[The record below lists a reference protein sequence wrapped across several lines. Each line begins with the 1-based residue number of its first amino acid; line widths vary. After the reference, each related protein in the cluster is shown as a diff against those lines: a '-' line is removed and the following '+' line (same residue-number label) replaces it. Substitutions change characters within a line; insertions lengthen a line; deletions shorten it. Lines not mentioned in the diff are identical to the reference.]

1 MVIPGERAMNVP
13 YAPRTWVRPTSDY
26 LPEEPITIVFF
37 EQNTVISETY
47 RMKLELDGY
56 QVKVINACEDALQEL
71 PSRSPDIIF
80 LDASSSAPNER
91 ILLEGLRGHPATR
104 QIPIIILS
112 DRTAG
117 QLALDGINL
126 GPLEYL
132 VPCQNV
138 SAA

>member
-1 MVIPGERAMNVP
+1 MNVP
-13 YAPRTWVRPTSDY
+13 YQPRTWVRSTSDY
-26 LPEEPITIVFF
+26 LLEEPITIVFF

-56 QVKVINACEDALQEL
+56 QVKVINACEDALREL

-80 LDASSSAPNER
+80 LDASSSARNER

-104 QIPIIILS
+104 QIPIIVLS

-117 QLALDGINL
+117 QLAMDGINL

-138 SAA
+138 NVA

>member
-1 MVIPGERAMNVP
+1 MDIPGERAMNVP
-13 YAPRTWVRPTSDY
+13 YQPRTWVRTTSDQ
-26 LPEEPITIVFF
+26 LLEEPISIVFF
-37 EQNTVISETY
+37 EQNNIISETY

-56 QVKVINACEDALQEL
+56 QVNVINAREDALREL
-71 PSRSPDIIF
+71 PSQPPDIIF
-80 LDASSSAPNER
+80 LDASSSTRNER
-91 ILLEGLRGHPATR
+91 VLLESLRGHPTMR

-117 QLALDGINL
+117 QLAMDGISL

-132 VPCQNV
+132 VPCDNV